1 MFIWFATIEKTPP
14 TIEEKSIMQFIN
26 FDNPDL
32 LTIISLVE
40 EISININV
48 KKYKTYLSVLENS
61 II

>member
-1 MFIWFATIEKTPP
+1 
-14 TIEEKSIMQFIN
+14 MQFIN
-26 FDNPDL
+26 LDNPDL

-48 KKYKTYLSVLENS
+48 KKYKTYFSVLENS